1 MEDMNMTAERVVD
14 LTMDELKTMIAQ
26 VVDERLGQ
34 GEPLENVVKKRS
46 LQEIMDSV
54 DRHRWTPPSGSP
66 TGSEMIREERQ
77 KWQMPI

>member
-1 MEDMNMTAERVVD
+1 MTAERVVD

-77 KWQMPI
+77 KWQMHIM